1 MAIANS
7 YPVGTVKTEDLILGT
22 SIPLAGT
29 NDKPVTKNFSVASVL
44 ALGNSPNIVTSTFTL
59 TQAQLENLGTTS
71 INLLTLA
78 SNQYLQLISAS
89 VEETFVGDVGSSYT
103 WDAAGVTLTYSTT
116 PSTGYNRITI
126 PTLALPDAPLTIKA
140 PYTTAALDGAWRLG
154 EDLIISTAS
163 NPSVAGTVTSATLT
177 INLTYRLFPQT

>member
-29 NDKPVTKNFSVASVL
+29 NDKPVTKNFSVGGIL

-89 VEETFVGDVGSSYT
+89 VEETFVGDIGSSYT
-103 WDAAGVTLTYSTT
+103 WDVAGVTLAG
-116 PSTGYNRITI
+116 TGLPDTGNNRITI
-126 PTLALPDAPLTIKA
+126 PTLALPDAPSSIQKL
-140 PYTTAALDGAWRLG
+140 YTTAALDGTWRAG
-154 EDLIISTAS
+154 SDLFISTVS
-163 NPSVAGTVTSATLT
+163 NPVVVGTVTSATLT
-177 INLTYRLFPQT
+177 INLTYRIFQT

>member
-1 MAIANS
+1 MAIISS
-7 YPVGTVKTEDLILGT
+7 YPTITPTSSDLVLVVDTSEYGNPTKTATIGSVNSLG
-22 SIPLAGT
+22 A
-29 NDKPVTKNFSVASVL
+29 A
-44 ALGNSPNIVTSTFTL
+44 PNIVTSTFTL
-59 TQAQLENLGTTS
+59 TQAQLEDLGTTS
-71 INLLTLA
+71 ITLLTLA

-154 EDLIISTAS
+154 GDLIISTAS